1 MVWILI
7 LMSHILEVP
16 SLMITFS
23 TNSHDI
29 LWYFLCIVSY
39 VHATWS
45 ANKIDIWAAFFES
58 LYANLTGSRKICDEA
73 ILQMMNLMRAI
84 CTNALTVNFYVLLI
98 MSIMSEST
106 YSNNLIRI
114 SQSWPALA
122 NLIGYSCFCYSLM
135 LISSGKSLEN
145 PQCY

>member
-1 MVWILI
+1 MLI
-7 LMSHILEVP
+7 VI
-16 SLMITFS
+16 
-23 TNSHDI
+23 
-29 LWYFLCIVSY
+29 FLPIYINLLYLVCIF
-39 VHATWS
+39 
-45 ANKIDIWAAFFES
+45 KLFFFEL
-58 LYANLTGSRKICDEA
+58 LYSNLTGSRKICDKA
-73 ILQMMNLMRAI
+73 ILQMMNLMRTV

-114 SQSWPALA
+114 SQSWTALA